1 MTTTMPLLDLHDLEI
16 HNIDLHYHAG
26 QERQPGQ
33 TLADYMRHAQMTG
46 RIIVGV
52 TDHLERYIGIPP
64 APPEKAPLYAQSV
77 EGLLRFRADVAAV
90 QHDFPVLKLFFGPEI
105 HASPRIDLAHIPAEI
120 MAASD
125 YFLCALPGVENSC
138 AENTAARLAWL
149 PRIRDLADRSGKPV
163 FIAHPFRSSVDHQ
176 LVRRDI
182 EPWITALRPRRDG
195 SFQDDELNA
204 FFRFDVRALAR
215 ACREYGLPIEVN
227 GGTVGRIRGVNLA
240 APLQMLWAAYRLFRD
255 AGVDLVPGSD
265 QHAYML
271 TPTRREGRYV
281 PYDAFAALDIT
292 AADIGLVQRLLHGAA
307 LPQEERTTCC

>member
-1 MTTTMPLLDLHDLEI
+1 MTTTMPLLDLHDLDI

-77 EGLLRFRADVAAV
+77 EGVLRFRADVAAV
-90 QHDFPVLKLFFGPEI
+90 QQDFPALRLFFGPEI

-120 MAASD
+120 MAVSD

-149 PRIRDLADRSGKPV
+149 PRIRDLAERSGKPV
-163 FIAHPFRSSVDHQ
+163 FIAHPFRPSVDHQ

-195 SFQDDELNA
+195 EFDDAELNA
-204 FFRFDVRALAR
+204 FFRFDVRTLAR
-215 ACREYGLPIEVN
+215 ACREHGLPIEVN

-255 AGVDLVPGSD
+255 AGVGLVPGSD

-281 PYDAFAALDIT
+281 PYDAFAALGLEV
-292 AADIGLVQRLLHGAA
+292 ADIAFVQRLLDGAA
-307 LPQEERTTCC
+307 LPQEEKTTCC